1 MPLFRSK
8 RDISF
13 ARTIAREVIERVVG
27 EKITYYPISKQYT
40 NVNLYG
46 EAKEKIFD
54 PPVEMF
60 ALVDW
65 NEQEIKT
72 DQFGM
77 DIVYNIEVYLQ
88 EDYIKDIELFP
99 IEGDMIDYDDKK
111 FEVLKIETPTQI
123 FGKAGQQVGRK
134 LTCRSI
140 RESSFKVTI
149 SGTVEHAKRTAPDE
163 VQDVQTLYDNVS
175 FPYSGSRD

>member
-27 EKITYYPISKQYT
+27 EKITYYPICKEYS

-46 EAKEKIFD
+46 ESKEKIFD

-77 DIVYNIEVYLQ
+77 DIVYNIDVYLQ

-111 FEVLKIETPTQI
+111 FEILKIDTPTQI

-140 RESSFKVTI
+140 RESSFKTII
-149 SGTVEHAKRTAPDE
+149 SGTVEHSKRTAPDE
-163 VQDVQTLYDNVS
+163 VQDVKTIYDDVS